1 MKSNVKHIIL
11 AGLLT
16 ALTAIGAFLKIPFY
30 PVPFTLQTF
39 FTVLA
44 GLVLPPKWA
53 ALSQIVYLL
62 IGLIGLPVFAN
73 GGGPGYVLQPTFGY
87 LLMLPVSALL
97 ISRVASSR
105 QDESLLKMTLWVSL
119 CSLVVLVGGVVWLYM
134 HLLFIVDKQVSFLA
148 TVYTGMAIF
157 FPGLVL
163 KAFFAV
169 LLWKMWRERI

>member
-1 MKSNVKHIIL
+1 MKSTVKPVIL

-30 PVPFTLQTF
+30 PVPFTLQTL
-39 FTVLA
+39 FTGLA
-44 GLVLPPKWA
+44 GLVLLPRWA
-53 ALSQIVYLL
+53 VLSQIVYLL

-97 ISRVASSR
+97 ISRVTSSR

-119 CSLVVLVGGVVWLYM
+119 CSLAVLVGGAVWLYM
-134 HLLFIVDKQVSFLA
+134 HLLFIVEKPVSLL
-148 TVYTGMAIF
+148 TTLYTGMVIF
-157 FPGLVL
+157 LPGMIL
-163 KAFFAV
+163 KAFLAV
-169 LLWKMWRERI
+169 LLWRLWRSRI